1 MYLLCELG
9 TNVTY
14 NPYQYYT
21 LRYVRSVY
29 NIYMQ
34 PKLVLY
40 ITGLTHLLPKVSNV
54 IIISKMDKNE
64 GN

>member
-1 MYLLCELG
+1 MYLLCKLTLG

-14 NPYQYYT
+14 NPHRYYT
-21 LRYVRSVY
+21 LRYVVY

-34 PKLVLY
+34 PKLVLH

-54 IIISKMDKNE
+54 IINKMDKNE